1 MNVSVEQISSVLAQV
16 HVPKV
21 EKSIVDL
28 DVVQHVEVKE
38 GNVNLQLRFTIAAY
52 ASKSQL
58 REWVHDAVKS
68 VPGVK
73 SVATEF
79 VTGPTEQSA
88 QSNGQA
94 PQQQEQPPMSRMITL
109 PQIGC
114 VIAVFSG
121 KGGVGKST
129 ISANLATALTVLG
142 EKVGLF
148 DADMH
153 GPSIPKIMGINER
166 PKMNEGRMIPLERHG
181 IKTMSV
187 GYLVEEGQPLI
198 WRGPM
203 ITKGINEMLETT
215 EWGALDFLILDL
227 PPGTG
232 DAQLGLAQDVRLDGT
247 IAVTTP
253 QDVALEDVR
262 RGIAA
267 FRKLE
272 VPMWGV
278 IENMAYFTCPHCG
291 EATEIF
297 GSGGGEKESERQGLP
312 LLGRLPI
319 DPLLCQ
325 SADSG
330 IPMITQH
337 PQHQITLEFRRIAAE
352 IVNRL

>member
-1 MNVSVEQISSVLAQV
+1 MSVSVDQVTSALTQIK
-16 HVPKV
+16 VPQID
-21 EKSIVDL
+21 KSIMDL
-28 DVVQHVEVKE
+28 DVVQDVSVNEGIVK
-38 GNVNLQLRFTIAAY
+38 LQLRFSIAAY

-58 REWVHDAVKS
+58 RGWVNDAVNA
-68 VPGVK
+68 VPGVQ
-73 SVATEF
+73 SVETEF
-79 VTGPTEQSA
+79 VASA
-88 QSNGQA
+88 GEHSNGQT
-94 PQQQEQPPMSRMITL
+94 PQQQPHTMSRMITL

-129 ISANLATALTVLG
+129 VSANLAVALTVLG

-153 GPSIPKIMGINER
+153 GPSIPRIMGIDER
-166 PKMNEGRMIPLERHG
+166 PRMNEGRMIPPERHG

-187 GYLVEEGQPLI
+187 GYLVDDGQPLI

-232 DAQLGLAQDVRLDGT
+232 DAQLGLAQDVRLDGA

-262 RGIAA
+262 RGISA
-267 FRKLE
+267 FKKLE

-278 IENMAYFTCPHCG
+278 IENMAYFMCPHCG

-297 GSGGGEKESERQGLP
+297 GKGGGEKESKRHGLP

-319 DPLLCQ
+319 DPLLCET
-325 SADSG
+325 ADAG
-330 IPMITQH
+330 VPMITQH
-337 PQHQITLEFRRIAAE
+337 PQHQITLEFRRMAAE
-352 IVNRL
+352 IVNSL

>member
-1 MNVSVEQISSVLAQV
+1 MNVSVEQVSSALAQV
-16 HVPKV
+16 QIPQL

-28 DVVQHVEVKE
+28 DVIQHVAVEK

-58 REWVHDAVKS
+58 REWVHEAVKT
-68 VPGVK
+68 VPGVQ

-79 VTGPTEQSA
+79 VTGPTEASA
-88 QSNGQA
+88 QPNGHT
-94 PQQQEQPPMSRMITL
+94 PQQEPQPMSRMITL
-109 PQIGC
+109 PQVGC
-114 VIAVFSG
+114 IIAVFSG

-129 ISANLATALTVLG
+129 VSVNLATALTVLG

-153 GPSIPKIMGINER
+153 GPSIPKIMGINDR

-187 GYLVEEGQPLI
+187 GYLVDDGQPLI

-215 EWGALDFLILDL
+215 EWGDLDFLILDL

-267 FRKLE
+267 FKQLE

-278 IENMAYFTCPHCG
+278 IENMAYFNCPHCG

-297 GSGGGEKESERQGLP
+297 GTGGGERESERQGLP

-319 DPLLCQ
+319 EPLLCQ
-325 SADSG
+325 SADDG
-330 IPMITQH
+330 VPMITQH
-337 PQHQITLEFRRIAAE
+337 PQHPITLEFRRIAAE
-352 IVNRL
+352 IVNRF